1 MTFWEWLNSNW
12 TKILGTLT
20 TMLSTVMALIASGS
34 FEGLLDPIA
43 IKWLSITGIIVGAA
57 TAGVGFNNSSKERV
71 AAAMETAIMATPPP
85 ETKTP

>member
-34 FEGLLDPIA
+34 FEGLLDPIV
-43 IKWLSITGIIVGAA
+43 IKWLSIIGIVVGAA
-57 TAGVGFNNSSKERV
+57 TAGVGFNNSAKVKV
-71 AAAMETAIMATPPP
+71 AEAMQTAINATPPK
-85 ETKTP
+85 ETP